1 MDEERA
7 VLGAGDDEA
16 QLGRDDDAG
25 DGVLVASQDSSGG
38 RNLRGELLDTDW
50 RRAVVFGSGGKINEL
65 LLVLT
70 SVIGTDTT

>member
-1 MDEERA
+1 MDEKRP

-16 QLGRDDDAG
+16 QLGRDDDAC

-38 RNLRGELLDTDW
+38 RDLRGNIIW
-50 RRAVVFGSGGKINEL
+50 RCLMARRGEEDKLIVI
-65 LLVLT
+65 LT